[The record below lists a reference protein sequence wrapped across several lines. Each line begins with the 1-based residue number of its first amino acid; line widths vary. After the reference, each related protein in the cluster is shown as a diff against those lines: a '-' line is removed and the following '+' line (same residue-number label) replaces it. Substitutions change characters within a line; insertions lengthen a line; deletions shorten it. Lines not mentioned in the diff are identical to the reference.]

1 MFPRHWLH
9 SNAITMTWPALSDGA
24 YAWRMTTIKAAQRQD
39 IEPVAGC
46 RRHIRAAQLTLAVA
60 ATFALFSAAQSGDAA
75 TIAAPF
81 GHLPQSAPSVL
92 VVGGFATDDNTS
104 TSNDTIDNSDSGQDS
119 NPSSGDIFT
128 QNALDQSTACGAG
141 AAC

>member
-1 MFPRHWLH
+1 
-9 SNAITMTWPALSDGA
+9 MTWPALSDGV
-24 YAWRMTTIKAAQRQD
+24 YPWSMTTIKAAQGQD
-39 IEPVAGC
+39 IEPVAGS
-46 RRHIRAAQLTLAVA
+46 RRHIRAAQLIFAVA
-60 ATFALFSAAQSGDAA
+60 AAFALFSAAESGAA
-75 TIAAPF
+75 TTIAAPF
-81 GHLPQSAPSVL
+81 GHVPQTAPSAL

>member
-1 MFPRHWLH
+1 
-9 SNAITMTWPALSDGA
+9 MTWAALSDGV
-24 YAWRMTTIKAAQRQD
+24 YALSMTTINAAQRQD
-39 IEPVAGC
+39 IEPVAGY
-46 RRHIRAAQLTLAVA
+46 RRQIRAAQLTFAVA
-60 ATFALFSAAQSGDAA
+60 ATFALLNGAQSGDVA

-81 GHLPQSAPSVL
+81 GHLPQTAPSVL
-92 VVGGFATDDNTS
+92 VVGGFATDDNTSTS

>member
-1 MFPRHWLH
+1 
-9 SNAITMTWPALSDGA
+9 MTWPALSDGV
-24 YAWRMTTIKAAQRQD
+24 YALSMTTINAAHRQD
-39 IEPVAGC
+39 IEPVAGY
-46 RRHIRAAQLTLAVA
+46 RRQIRAAQLIFAVA
-60 ATFALFSAAQSGDAA
+60 ATFALFNGAQSGDVA

-81 GHLPQSAPSVL
+81 GHLPQTAPSVL

-104 TSNDTIDNSDSGQDS
+104 ASNDTIDNSDSGQDS

-128 QNALDQSTACGAG
+128 QNALGQSTACGAG